1 MANDIQAK
9 ILKGHPIGPGFND
22 FSESFNT
29 ICREKSLQCTP
40 DALDQLDNDELRELG
55 STLLWLPILQI
66 TARLPEVDLDHL
78 IHVPSKETS
87 DVNRIKPLLKAA
99 ATDNPDD
106 TDFWDQASRICRKN
120 SVYDFRVD
128 VDPIIKSELGPLY
141 IGIHDFHEAFFGR
154 VAGLEAASSHVFE
167 MCKEGSNPLFGAEG
181 WRGWPAAAQESDVLA
196 FFSHII
202 PQLEAFAQT
211 CGSTPT
217 FERKLLAQPRTPIE
231 GPTRKRSMGIGF
243 IDYNYTTPYIA
254 KTSSRYHWSHVIVPG
269 ELKRHEYYESKAK
282 TDLARYVKE
291 VFYAQDTRRFVLGFT
306 LCGSSMRLWEFD
318 RLGGTAS
325 EAFDINKEGLRFVST
340 ILGFLWMNEEG
351 LGFDPTFKN
360 ENGKRYIEV
369 DQGDT
374 KVRLIIDDV
383 MHRAYCIAGRAT
395 TCWKAHPEGSPDSTL
410 VIKDS
415 WQYPDREQ
423 EGIMLRQTTD
433 KNVVHMARHFHH
445 ETVQVRGM
453 DDDVYNNVR
462 GELDI
467 ASAETY
473 WSAREIRPWYN
484 ANMSSASE
492 GEYSSNSPSPF
503 SKKRKRSSTQ
513 IDAFMPPRKRH
524 MLFLTQPLGH
534 LPPNRVRRR
543 VILRDYG
550 KHIYEAS
557 SRSALLA
564 ALEGCMK
571 GHKSLYEAGFL
582 HRDISI
588 NNLMI
593 NEETHNKSWSSFL
606 IDLDFAV
613 STSYDGSSGAEGIT
627 GTKVFMAIGVL
638 KGALH
643 TFMHDLESFFWVL
656 YWICIHY
663 YNEEGKTECRVTEFE
678 RWNCLSITTLARVK
692 SGVVSVTDDEF
703 IREAN
708 SEFHKYWQPLVPYMN
723 RLRKAVFP
731 DRRWEGENPGLYKQ
745 MMDILEAARNDP
757 NVSTEPEG

>member
-22 FSESFNT
+22 FRESFNT
-29 ICREKSLQCTP
+29 ICREKSLQRTP

-78 IHVPSKETS
+78 IHVLSKETS

-106 TDFWDQASRICRKN
+106 TDFWDQASRICCKN
-120 SVYDFRVD
+120 SIYDFRVD

-196 FFSHII
+196 FFTHII
-202 PQLEAFAQT
+202 PQLEAFAQP

-217 FERKLLAQPRTPIE
+217 FERQLLAQPRTPIE

-243 IDYNYTTPYIA
+243 IDYNFTTPYIA
-254 KTSSRYHWSHVIVPG
+254 KTSSRYHWTHVIVPG

-291 VFYAQDTRRFVLGFT
+291 IFYAQDTRHY
-306 LCGSSMRLWEFD
+306 GSLTGW
-318 RLGGTAS
+318 GGTAS

-340 ILGFLWMNEEG
+340 ILGFLWMDEEG

-433 KNVVHMARHFHH
+433 KNVVHVARHFHH

-534 LPPNRVRRR
+534 LPPNR
-543 VILRDYG
+543 
-550 KHIYEAS
+550 AS

-606 IDLDFAV
+606 IDLDFAP
-613 STSYDGSSGAEGIT
+613 
-627 GTKVFMAIGVL
+627 
-638 KGALH
+638 H
-643 TFMHDLESFFWVL
+643 TYMHDLESFFWVL
-656 YWICIHY
+656 LWICVHY
-663 YNEEGKTECRVTEFE
+663 YNEKGETKRRVVEQLE
-678 RWNCLSITTLARVK
+678 KWNYYYSCAELALFKGDLLSLLEKR
-692 SGVVSVTDDEF
+692 F
-703 IREAN
+703 IRWAN
-708 SEFHKYWQPLVPYMN
+708 ENFHEYWQPLVPHVCK
-723 RLRKAVFP
+723 LREAVFP
-731 DRRWEGENPGLYKQ
+731 ERGWEGENPGLGLYEQ
-745 MMDILEAARNDP
+745 MIQILEAARKDP